1 MEIRDLH
8 ISFHRLGQTLQ
19 AVRGVDLIVREGET
33 LGIVGE
39 SGSGKSTLV
48 RSLAKLL
55 PSSSATIDRGE
66 IWFKGKN
73 ILKYSSSQL
82 QKIRGKEIGMIF
94 QDPMTCLTP
103 TMKIGK
109 QIAEAYLCHY
119 PKMDP
124 RPVVLSLLQ
133 RVGISDPERRL
144 DEYPHTMSGGM
155 RQRVMIA
162 IALAANP
169 ALLIADE
176 PTTALDV
183 TVQAQILTLMQE
195 IQKEKTTILITHDLS
210 LAAGF
215 CDRILVMYAGEIVED
230 ATTDELLKILSTPTP
245 SASSRRLQGWT
256 FPIAPPSRRS
266 RDSRPTSPLR
276 LQGAVFI
283 PDAIKGCRSAVAR
296 RRLPLIS
303 QGINPS
309 AGSMIR
315 GGKNESSRD
324 CP

>member
-1 MEIRDLH
+1 
-8 ISFHRLGQTLQ
+8 
-19 AVRGVDLIVREGET
+19 
-33 LGIVGE
+33 
-39 SGSGKSTLV
+39 
-48 RSLAKLL
+48 
-55 PSSSATIDRGE
+55 
-66 IWFKGKN
+66 
-73 ILKYSSSQL
+73 
-82 QKIRGKEIGMIF
+82 MIF

-176 PTTALDV
+176 PTTALDI

-230 ATTDELLKILSTPTP
+230 ATTDELFKNPQHPYTQRLLAAICKAGP
-245 SASSRRLQGWT
+245 S
-256 FPIAPPSRRS
+256 P
-266 RDSRPTSPLR
+266 
-276 LQGAVFI
+276 
-283 PDAIKGCRSAVAR
+283 
-296 RRLPLIS
+296 
-303 QGINPS
+303 
-309 AGSMIR
+309 
-315 GGKNESSRD
+315 
-324 CP
+324 